1 MLAGLVR
8 PALAAEEDEAEQA
21 RVHLRRAAA
30 ATDLGN
36 YTEAAKEYEAAY
48 IRTSDGNLLAQ
59 VGQAWQAAGDRGKAL
74 TAFRSCVRLAPNGE
88 QRALC
93 DARARELESASAI
106 PASPPPAM
114 PGQAPMGVMP
124 LATPAPAPPPAL
136 PPAYVAQPTP
146 ATTVVTCEPC
156 SKAADPTPAY
166 QAMSFWIVLSALV
179 VAGAVVGVVYLQKD
193 NDLAM
198 PTTTFGTKSF

>member
-8 PALAAEEDEAEQA
+8 PALAADDEAEQA

-30 ATDLGN
+30 AADLGN

-48 IRTSDGNLLAQ
+48 IKTSDGNLLAQ

-74 TAFRSCVRLAPNGE
+74 TAFRSCVRLAPDGT
-88 QRALC
+88 QRGLC
-93 DARARELESASAI
+93 DARARELEYSSAI
-106 PASPPPAM
+106 PASAPPAM

-124 LATPAPAPPPAL
+124 LATPTPAPPPL
-136 PPAYVAQPTP
+136 PPPYVAQPLP
-146 ATTVVTCEPC
+146 ATTVVTCEPYT
-156 SKAADPTPAY
+156 KAAADPIPAY
-166 QAMSFWIVLSALV
+166 QAMSFWIVLGALI